1 MEQERLTL
9 IEAAKDDQESFHS
22 LVEMYSPIVYRW
34 CRRLTENAE
43 DIKDIMQEA
52 FIRLYLDL
60 PKLQNIERFHGWFRK
75 VVVHAAYDWF
85 RKYRRK
91 LEVAEIEQAVDVT
104 GTVWNP
110 PDRNSVGNAFKESI
124 RTALERLS
132 ANNRIVFTLFYEQD
146 KTCAEIAEMLHL
158 SENAV
163 KNRLHRAR
171 EQVKTELL
179 QLPELQHLREE
190 RAFSVLILCGSHKKG
205 GVSFEV
211 AQAVEKSFLKS
222 SPGSTVTIRQ
232 LAEFQLLPCRVCYQC
247 ERLRKCSLADDFN
260 TIYEECLEA
269 DVIVVVSPYYAPIPS
284 KLSAFLERLMSISI
298 APMAFGRN
306 PGRAFPLQ
314 KKWCAVLNFSI
325 VRQQGYM
332 ASIIREPLVSIG
344 MGCILTEDKLP
355 LEASIFEHGKLLGSL
370 IIDTL
375 IQKPDS
381 NAIDNWFDYWNA
393 ENLNILDLVRQ
404 HERKRL

>member
-1 MEQERLTL
+1 MEPSTLTL
-9 IEAAKDDQESFHS
+9 IESAKDNQESFHA
-22 LVEMYSPIVYRW
+22 LVDMYSPIMSRW
-34 CRRLTENAE
+34 CRRLTDDAE

-60 PKLQNIERFHGWFRK
+60 PKLQNPERFHGWFRK

-85 RKYRRK
+85 RKYRKK
-91 LEVAEIEQAVDVT
+91 LEVGEIEQAVDVT
-104 GTVWNP
+104 GTIWNTTDP
-110 PDRNSVGNAFKESI
+110 GSADSAFKDSVK
-124 RTALERLS
+124 TALDRLS

-146 KTCAEIAEMLHL
+146 KTCAEIADMLDL

-171 EQVKTELL
+171 EQIKTALS
-179 QLPELQHLREE
+179 QRPEFRHLREE
-190 RAFSVLILCGSHKKG
+190 RAFNVLILCGSHKKG

-211 AQAVEKSFLKS
+211 AQAVEQSLVTS
-222 SPGSTVTIRQ
+222 SPGSTVKIMQ
-232 LAEFQLLPCRVCYQC
+232 LAEFQLLPCRVCNQC
-247 ERLRKCSLADDFN
+247 ERLRKCSIADDFN
-260 TIYEECLEA
+260 PIYEECLEA
-269 DVIVVVSPYYAPIPS
+269 DAIVVVSPYYAPIPL

-306 PGRAFPLQ
+306 PGRAFPVQ

-332 ASIIREPLVSIG
+332 ASIIREPLVSMG

-355 LEASIFEHGKLLGSL
+355 LEASIFEHGKLLGTL

-393 ENLNILDLVRQ
+393 ENLKILDLVRQ
-404 HERKRL
+404 HEHQLL